1 MSQLTVEPALPDVPI
16 SKPIPRL
23 SRPAFLIRYR
33 FAILFFITL
42 LGAVLR
48 FSFMDKPPLWGDEAF
63 TYSRVCG
70 DYRQMLDVLAYDGF
84 PPLHY
89 EAYWVLRQWKPLTPR
104 MMRMIPSVAGTLM
117 IPAMYFLAVQMV
129 RKRTALLVA
138 LFTSVSAYMM
148 VYSHDAKMY
157 MQSWLFI
164 VLNVACL
171 LWWLRTGLRVAWL
184 AWIATG
190 LAMAGFH
197 LSSLAVLAVEVL
209 ILLTNHLRWR
219 SAVLF
224 IAGVAVIAAG
234 PLGYQLGFNRWSE
247 QIDEK
252 GFASGSGVGWVES
265 YNRERTGPDLALY
278 AATAHLYSWEWPSHP
293 NQIAKPPIDPDVMHG
308 LMIAGVALLALMAVG
323 LFNFRGALV
332 VSAKEP
338 GKKWWH
344 GRLARTLFER
354 KRGRDA
360 HATDQFPSAQSD
372 PANNQHSSWRAALWL
387 GAWIIVPAYGLYC
400 HSMREFASPIEWFER
415 IGDLIDQHWIM
426 LGIEVFLFIVI
437 SQFWKVF
444 PRYLVAAILVAA
456 CLFLIHVVLNF
467 CTAQQHHTAHW
478 KTAYWPILSQWW
490 NGISNPQVL
499 AAIAGVLPVI
509 AWHFSGNSLK
519 ERSKRTGHMLLVTI
533 AILVACGGVYRYT
546 VYHFDQLTAKAMI
559 DHHDAPQW
567 EMFAQ
572 YAVKDHGVP
581 EREATLK
588 KLRVEF
594 TNLSNEM
601 IERRADRLIESRKIR
616 WNKLLA
622 AKQKREP
629 TLTEE
634 KAIRAVAERLGSE
647 KVVWDKWVSVWMP
660 RYVGMVWPAVA
671 IAACALLLRLPTW
684 PLRYAAV
691 GLLLAVNFGQS
702 TARLFA
708 GSEPPLDR
716 VYADLTASQENIHG
730 KPTGTTTR
738 TYLSQMSQFTL
749 PHPGSISVFAMT
761 GRYYLSLAA
770 KVPIQPE
777 EFRSFSSSPK
787 SGEAWEPWKFKFNID
802 EPPKSIVAN
811 LQKSTGITRVIFW
824 EKLEKLPPEGTSG
837 SEVKLSK
844 GTSNSVAPLLG
855 PEWKLFDEK
864 IFHGRVHWTWQDLY
878 VVRRREYVKQTMPAT
893 QPK

>member
-1 MSQLTVEPALPDVPI
+1 MSQLTVEPALSDVLI
-16 SKPIPRL
+16 TEPIPRS

-42 LGAVLR
+42 LGGALR
-48 FSFMDKPPLWGDEAF
+48 FSFLEKPPLWGDEAF
-63 TYSRVCG
+63 TYSRICG
-70 DYRQMLDVLAYDGF
+70 DYREMLDVLAYDGF

-89 EAYWVLRQWKPLTPR
+89 EAYWVLRQWKPLTPH

-164 VLNVACL
+164 ALNVACL
-171 LWWLRTGLRVAWL
+171 LWWIRTGLRVAWL

-197 LSSLAVLAVEVL
+197 LSSLAVLAVEVI

-219 SAVLF
+219 SALLF

-234 PLGYQLGFNRWSE
+234 PLGYRLGFNRWSE

-265 YNRERTGPDLALY
+265 YNRERAGPDLALY

-308 LMIAGVALLALMAVG
+308 LMIAGVALLTLMAVG
-323 LFNFRGALV
+323 LFNFRGAHV
-332 VSAKEP
+332 GSA
-338 GKKWWH
+338 
-344 GRLARTLFER
+344 LADGTSAAPNGFQS
-354 KRGRDA
+354 G
-360 HATDQFPSAQSD
+360 TIPSAQSD
-372 PANNQHSSWRAALWL
+372 PANNRHSSWRAALWL
-387 GAWIIVPAYGLYC
+387 SAWIIVPAYGLYC

-444 PRYLVAAILVAA
+444 PRYQVAAILVAA

-467 CTAQQHHTAHW
+467 STAQQHHTANW

-490 NGISNPQVL
+490 NGISNPHVL

-509 AWHFSGNSLK
+509 AWHFSGSSLK
-519 ERSKRTGHMLLVTI
+519 ERSKRTGQMLLVTI

-546 VYHFDQLTAKAMI
+546 VYHFDQLTEKAMI

-572 YAVKDHGVP
+572 YAVKDHGIP

-601 IERRADRLIESRKIR
+601 IERRADRLIEIKKLR

-660 RYVGMVWPAVA
+660 RYVGMVWPAVG

-691 GLLLAVNFGQS
+691 GLLLAVNLGQS
-702 TARLFA
+702 AARLFA

-716 VYADLTASQENIHG
+716 VYADLTASQENLHG

-749 PHPGSISVFAMT
+749 PHPGSLSAFTMT

-770 KVPIQPE
+770 AVPIHPE
-777 EFRSFSSSPK
+777 EFRAFGSMPR
-787 SGEAWEPWKFKFNID
+787 SGEVWEPWKFKFNFD
-802 EPPKSIVAN
+802 ESPKSIVAG
-811 LQKSTGITRVIFW
+811 LQKSTDITRAIFW
-824 EKLEKLPPEGTSG
+824 DKLEKILPEG
-837 SEVKLSK
+837 KLSN
-844 GTSNSVAPLLG
+844 GTSDAVAPLIG
-855 PEWKLFDEK
+855 PEWKLRDEK

-878 VVRRREYVKQTMPAT
+878 VVRRREYVKHAVPAT